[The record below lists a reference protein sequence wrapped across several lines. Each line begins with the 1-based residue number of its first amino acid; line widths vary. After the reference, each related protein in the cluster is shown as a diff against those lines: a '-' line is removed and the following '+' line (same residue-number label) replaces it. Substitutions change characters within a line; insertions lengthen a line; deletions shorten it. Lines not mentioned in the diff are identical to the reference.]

1 MVMCRPDK
9 RLARTS
15 VWNSICTAQT
25 LQRKLHA
32 SLTPSDYQSRDAVT
46 RVEEHAG
53 NAVMSRVG
61 DEEKQSRHSRL
72 AVIALFVFNAVLLYP
87 AFLPSLNQI
96 NLWDQARD
104 IDRGR
109 KLVEGVLP
117 AFATNPAVAGLYAF
131 TYLPFA
137 RSPEWLVYTDSL
149 ARFLLF
155 VLLWV
160 ASFAVARKLAP
171 LATPLVMMA
180 FVAISPVVVQLLAN
194 GSDALFASLSGLA
207 LWQFLS
213 FRAAHRKTRASR
225 PEGSLLLVVFWFSR

>member
-1 MVMCRPDK
+1 MALGWACPESYALGVDRWSCVDRTKGSETSEFAIAHRTFDLPVCW
-9 RLARTS
+9 LANR
-15 VWNSICTAQT
+15 
-25 LQRKLHA
+25 
-32 SLTPSDYQSRDAVT
+32 
-46 RVEEHAG
+46 
-53 NAVMSRVG
+53 
-61 DEEKQSRHSRL
+61 RL

-155 VLLWV
+155 VLSWV

-213 FRAAHRKTRASR
+213 FRAAHRDMGVESMRTGSVALRTAQRSYTAFEQGHGIAFASSVR
-225 PEGSLLLVVFWFSR
+225 GL